1 MPPKVKPIPRELLE
15 SALYSSSMMGQDI
28 RALLRSSEWQA
39 LEFRNSQVAFLYRFA
54 ETETTIIA
62 LHG

>member
-15 SALYSSSMMGQDI
+15 PALYSSGITGQDI

-39 LEFRNSQVAFLYRFA
+39 LEFRNSQVASKVDRMIFN
-54 ETETTIIA
+54 
-62 LHG
+62 